1 MSDGFKILE
10 GLLYITNARHGV
22 IASNIANVDTPS
34 YRAKDIKFEMNL
46 KEEVIAL
53 KVTAEKHISNASF
66 GTSKEVKA
74 ETDQPWLDENN
85 VELDMETAKMTENAL
100 LYQAGAN
107 MLSSKIKMF
116 KNALRR

>member
-1 MSDGFKILE
+1 MGDGFKTLE
-10 GLLYITNARHGV
+10 ILLYLTNARHSV

-46 KEEVIAL
+46 QEEVLAL
-53 KVTAEKHISNASF
+53 KITNAKHISNASPNV
-66 GTSKEVKA
+66 SKEVRL
-74 ETDQPWLDENN
+74 EENQPWLDENN
-85 VELDMETAKMTENAL
+85 VELDMEVAKMTENAL